1 MGVPSEMRVSL
12 KLARE
17 LNGLKQS
24 EAAQKIGV
32 STDTLGNYERG
43 KSYPDIPILRKIESV
58 YGVPYDR
65 LIFLPLDFGLTE
77 KNRRTRTQEQLSVK
91 IKTTKLTKKTASKK
105 AFKGVNKK
113 MVN

>member
-1 MGVPSEMRVSL
+1 MVSSHSLL
-12 KLARE
+12 KARSNNFFMSLTILRPLA
-17 LNGLKQS
+17 LLLFTVQSGLP

-65 LIFLPLDFGLTE
+65 LIFLSLDFGLTE
-77 KNRRTRTQEQLSVK
+77 KRTEKPERKNS
-91 IKTTKLTKKTASKK
+91 
-105 AFKGVNKK
+105 
-113 MVN
+113 

>member
-1 MGVPSEMRVSL
+1 MGVSSEMRVSL
-12 KLARE
+12 ELASE

-65 LIFLPLDFGLTE
+65 LIFLSLDFGLTE
-77 KNRRTRTQEQLSVK
+77 KRTEKPERKS
-91 IKTTKLTKKTASKK
+91 S
-105 AFKGVNKK
+105 
-113 MVN
+113 

>member
-1 MGVPSEMRVSL
+1 MGVSSEMRVSL
-12 KLARE
+12 ELARE

-58 YGVPYDR
+58 YREPYDR
-65 LIFLPLDFGLTE
+65 LIFLSLDFGLTE
-77 KNRRTRTQEQLSVK
+77 KRTEKPERKS
-91 IKTTKLTKKTASKK
+91 S
-105 AFKGVNKK
+105 
-113 MVN
+113 

>member
-1 MGVPSEMRVSL
+1 MGVSSEMRVSL
-12 KLARE
+12 ELARE

-65 LIFLPLDFGLTE
+65 LIFLSLDFGLTE
-77 KNRRTRTQEQLSVK
+77 KRTEKRTDKDTKEKGYKIRRRNKEK
-91 IKTTKLTKKTASKK
+91 ASIASIVWKQWT
-105 AFKGVNKK
+105 FF
-113 MVN
+113 